1 MAIPVIPILKK
12 VTVAVVS
19 DKKGRKVVVG
29 VILGVLFMVMMPI
42 VAVLGIFSGGIDLGL
57 DNINSLIQ
65 ERQSVGETTLTK
77 IEESMFEL
85 GYPELKVE
93 EAQAIY
99 MFVLFDKTEEENV
112 AERLVGCFEFEQTDE
127 ELVNNLNAEF
137 GTNLLPSEFTQVVQ
151 EIRDKYAE
159 QEEETGG

>member
-1 MAIPVIPILKK
+1 MAVPVIPILKK
-12 VTVAVVS
+12 VAVAVVS

-65 ERQSVGETTLTK
+65 EQQSVGETTLTK

-85 GYPELKVE
+85 GYSEQKVE

-112 AERLVGCFEFEQTDE
+112 AERLVDCFEFEQTDE
-127 ELVNNLNAEF
+127 ELVNNVNAEF
-137 GTNLLPSEFTQVVQ
+137 GTNLLPSEFTQAVQ
-151 EIRDKYAE
+151 EIRDNYAE
-159 QEEETGG
+159 QEDETGG